1 MAHSSISKYESDKEL
16 IKAHTNEFFL
26 MLATF
31 LQTLY
36 LCSLYTPAKLTQLE
50 HHELKAIN

>member
-36 LCSLYTPAKLTQLE
+36 LGSLYTPAKLTQLE